1 MTGDEALL
9 AALGHT
15 QQIYRALAE
24 LSDLTTELE
33 QATGQND
40 PVTVNLFLK
49 LRAEPLGRAWEHK
62 RQLRRLCAALPGEEG
77 ERLLQLLSDQAADP
91 GPQEAPLLQQVRRN
105 QQLLERILQAD
116 KRASLRLGRERSFY
130 QQQPAR

>member
-1 MTGDEALL
+1 MTKDEALL

-91 GPQEAPLLQQVRRN
+91 GPQEAPLLQQRRGAGYSVVGAGAVGDKIH
-105 QQLLERILQAD
+105 QLVQRVH
-116 KRASLRLGRERSFY
+116 FY
-130 QQQPAR
+130 DLPEK